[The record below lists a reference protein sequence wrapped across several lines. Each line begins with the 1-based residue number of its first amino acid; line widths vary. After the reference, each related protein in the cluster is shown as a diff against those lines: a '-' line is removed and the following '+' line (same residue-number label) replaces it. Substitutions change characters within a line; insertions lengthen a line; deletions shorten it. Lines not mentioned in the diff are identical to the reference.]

1 MTGKEITDSSTC
13 KAETPERATPSDP
26 VLQEKQQLRQQQ
38 LQKLSD
44 ENQALKERMEE
55 MQQVLHDLHKE
66 ASLQK
71 MKSTITVG
79 SMRLEV
85 DSLREDRQFLIEKYY
100 VLKEKVQVSTN
111 ELAAKEEEWNALK
124 EMKVEDARS
133 I

>member
-1 MTGKEITDSSTC
+1 MTGTEITSSS
-13 KAETPERATPSDP
+13 ASEADTPERATPSNP
-26 VLQEKQQLRQQQ
+26 VLQKKQQPRQQQ

-44 ENQALKERMEE
+44 ENQTLKERMEE
-55 MQQVLHDLHKE
+55 MQQVLRDLHKE

-100 VLKEKVQVSTN
+100 GLKQKVEMSTN

-124 EMKVEDARS
+124 EMKAEDAHS